1 MDQEKIGRF
10 ICEKRKEN
18 GLTQMQ
24 LAEQLSVTD
33 RAVSKWETGRAV
45 PDSSIMLLLCKI
57 LKISVTDL
65 LNGEVVKVDNS
76 EEKIL
81 ELIRE
86 KEEADKRLLAIE
98 WVVGILSTVILFVPI
113 IIASYVQV
121 EDWQRILIVLSGFIP
136 ALVGFLATLRIEQIA
151 GYYECK
157 ECGHKYVPTFKDVNL
172 AMHMGR
178 TRYMRCPKCH
188 KKSWQ
193 KKVVKK

>member
-113 IIASYVQV
+113 IIGSYVQV

-157 ECGHKYVPTFKDVNL
+157 ECGHRYVPTFKDVNL